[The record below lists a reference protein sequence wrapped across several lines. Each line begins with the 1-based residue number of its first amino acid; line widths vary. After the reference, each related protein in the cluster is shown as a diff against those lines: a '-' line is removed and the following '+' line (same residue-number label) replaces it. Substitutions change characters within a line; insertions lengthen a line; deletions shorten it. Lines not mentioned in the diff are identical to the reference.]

1 MKQFLH
7 ATSLRSRLASAALAL
22 AFGAL
27 FASPAAAAPSFMT
40 TEMAISAN
48 SDPQMVS
55 FQCDPA
61 DIGPASAALAYVP
74 NATVVKLYGINP
86 TTGEM
91 AQSGGPNVTI
101 PMTMVFGSFFVEPVS
116 PGEVTLTVMLGG
128 ATATMTIT
136 VNEPDNITFTR
147 AGSTVLY
154 YPEGG
159 QQQLHLDFGYN
170 LPQTVTFQIQS
181 TDDGTHVT
189 FDQATL
195 VAPMRSSGA
204 DFAFNALDGANPSSV
219 TFTFTGDTAYQ
230 GGASATIM
238 ITNVPPVLQYPSRD
252 PENPTPIQ
260 ALAGAPFNF
269 NATATDA
276 STVDR
281 QSLVY
286 NWSNSA
292 ETGANVSARVSADGE
307 IITVSASD
315 KDGGTSET
323 GYFEV
328 TLLESSKILFTDECT
343 LSAIV
348 TAGGNGP
355 ADFVIN
361 PATTRMDDASNPWNE
376 ETGNDFKADNNTMI
390 QAVIPRNAD
399 DVPVAYPFGW
409 MFPDDQLNLAS
420 APSDLY
426 IPNPNTRAILINTP
440 GAGGA
445 ATIRYFSSYPYKNYW
460 NELTLARIDNF
471 GDFDQ
476 DGLSDEWEAWYL
488 DGGKDNATH
497 SFTEWQTLA
506 VTVGKGIY
514 GSSGTAFA
522 GGTFYNADDT
532 ADNDRV
538 PTSRYEEI
546 DNVWTEDPYYVPD
559 GDNKV
564 RVFVYPLVNGAN
576 YVDYGTHVGEEDVPF
591 VSPSVT
597 GRTYDVL
604 ASKRSGAAKPF
615 FSNILEFR
623 GLQQTSSEISADVEN
638 APNWVAFGYP
648 GVLSRTNLAV
658 RGNCPGTDPTAADTD
673 GDGMEDGWEYYFWT
687 TILYENRPEYWRA
700 YDPTFTL
707 YPNLAPGGTADFR
720 GAGIPLLRQ
729 ALEGYEAEWDGG
741 LFVRYAPQTFEPEL
755 IRDECYY
762 GSPNLDPTTRSN
774 KPNYLTNAPIAAVA
788 YYDNPMDEE
797 PTPAVVFTM
806 GGLEVYTRDGHV
818 DALGRA
824 KLFFDPRQFADY
836 IDADGNPHISYAGQ
850 EGTYPSAIGADTEPG
865 EIPGAYVDFRT
876 GQFFLPG
883 YDAFPTY
890 IQDVIG
896 ARDAELSA
904 SYRTLNGLFPKAWL
918 LNQFDPRSEQG
929 GLAPNIADPNF
940 GEILGAIGL
949 SPALWNPVDDLDG
962 DGVPD
967 IDEFYIGTNPLHW
980 DTDNDGLPDGW
991 ELLFDLD
998 PHDPTDAAKNPD
1010 CDMMYASGPYRHCD
1024 AFLYDYFQ
1032 QFFWNGAVSL
1042 GFIPGAGAHTA
1053 PIANPNIAFTSRE
1066 EFYVLKWMLG
1076 KDDSGNYPMFTQL
1089 VYPAQWVDA
1098 EGNMIKSCNPRSDDS
1113 NQDHIP
1119 DGWALY
1125 AGYKPAGS
1133 IDLIDYMWKGVFQI
1147 PPPCPDPLRP
1157 DPDDMSGD
1165 GLGWRQEFENWTMYE
1180 TRQAQEGNVY
1190 LEEEQCVGHYH
1201 NADWYKPT
1209 AEDWTNKRFP
1219 TDPWHGDTD
1228 GDGVADAAEYRE
1240 GDYDWNGDGEPL
1252 VNLNP
1257 ASADTRFDRMG
1268 DAWHY
1273 YTGTYDTENA
1283 LGAGKLDVFGPYG
1296 DPDGDGLPNYQEYL
1310 AGAVYGW
1317 RYDKWY
1323 SPDNE
1328 ELWVPFGAY
1337 QAPYSMRDDH
1347 LTGRIAS
1354 DPWIAANYSVDPI
1367 PGANLRLY
1375 DVCNTFVPPVPIATD
1390 GYPYG
1395 KSVHFQPYRPSDF
1408 FRANPSDVRIKKILT
1423 TVQCLEKRWQRAL
1436 VHEFKEDGRILAAE
1450 GWDESNSPTLN
1461 DLAKAAEDPQ
1471 FKVSVIANYMQRIYA
1486 LTHDVEGRFML
1497 DHDPVTGA
1505 ELPTAFISIE
1515 EFYTLWD
1522 GTPCAENDLRDYMY
1536 SYGRAPAGWEPE
1548 DVQVVDPGPPVL
1560 WRFMG
1565 TKAIYPTCLP
1575 RSPDTDND
1583 GMDDYWEIYHGL
1595 NPLYGGSPVVG
1606 KAGSYPEQ
1614 DRADVHPWGNGSTRD
1629 WIINADPAYVRILDP
1644 TDAGLQPVPRED
1656 APFHTP
1662 MGFPVAA
1669 AAHFDYKT
1677 RPWLAGDRFA
1687 DPDQDGLANEEEG
1700 YDYLLNDVLHHTD
1713 PSPYWF
1719 TDPTYAES
1727 LVNLYYKVDGELG
1740 SLYWW
1745 WDLDLLE
1752 TDADGPTYLF
1762 DFEVNEG
1769 FDTDNDNISDREELS
1784 QGDNSGVTDPLDLD
1798 SPRNRKALYFDGH
1811 AAARTRN
1818 PYYHDKF
1825 SLTSYTVEF
1834 WVRPQEL
1841 PAPGK
1846 RATLVQRPV
1855 LMPVDD
1861 SSGATHWR
1869 VRNTF
1874 LIQLDDLG
1882 RVHAQVDNDGLE
1894 TVSSA
1899 TTVSTGRLVPN
1910 HWAHVAVVMDSVDD
1924 RLAIYLNGEYAGS
1937 VGAGLKPCTGGL
1949 FGRQWQSPTG
1959 LDGRWETANLYD
1971 YSPAPVVLGANDRNP
1986 WGVVGGAYETFPWGT
2001 AMAGTVMG
2009 QSEPDFD
2016 PDQYFV
2022 GWMDEVRIWDR
2033 CRSHSEIKNSMTK
2046 RFTKDD
2052 IEEINRRRLAW
2063 ELDGWEPDRVGTNLL
2078 VATTMSDF
2086 PQKLLYHFAFDNLPD
2101 VLPSRDRDT
2110 SFAEYFTSD
2119 ADAFPAGWQSDTV
2132 SAYRPTPYWSAPFWY
2147 HYRSLVFP
2155 HLVPWWYTAQHRSNV
2170 YTDYSYVPWIENTV
2184 AHMPQTP
2191 ALDMKGLHPNWN
2203 EGTWT
2208 VSSYRYR
2215 SPLDWLNDAMIA
2227 PNFIP
2232 YRQDDVVPAQL
2243 PAAGSTDVQLG
2254 QIRNSM
2260 NPYGMFY
2267 RTAVSGPMEI
2277 APAAFAGKLDFYGRY
2292 TGVPVLSDMLPLM
2305 DAVADIDVEMWDG
2318 KGRGTAVEGIDSDGD
2333 GMPDWWE
2340 IAYGLDPNSADGRNG
2355 AYGDP
2360 DGDGLDNYAEYLA
2373 RTSPYRYDTDSDGYS
2388 DYYSRPDSRSLTYGE
2403 LYDDGD
2409 GMDNAWEI
2417 RYGID
2422 PNRHDGN
2429 ADLDGDGWTN
2439 WEEFMAGTE
2448 PDRADIFPQPLFNA
2462 TFYYNGENVFADED
2476 QTVVGVPYLE
2486 TYSEKTTGVEKDD
2499 PLKGLPKMG
2508 GWYDGRYRGTIVE
2521 SGEFARAGDGVGLSL
2536 GGVTRS
2542 FSLIYSLNN
2551 VNIGTAEISYLLNGS
2566 TTTQTLKPYETDPDY
2581 GVFLE
2586 NKAKGSLGLLHLS
2599 SGTIYLDP
2607 GTDVVGSNFTV
2618 EYTVGGRSFPY
2629 AVRGMTRIAAGTH
2642 DHMVSGYNRFLGW
2655 LDLDGDG
2662 KWTPGFEPMG
2672 LSIPRPSLV
2681 SWDNVE
2687 TTIPLTDSLWDY
2699 PRLDWSPF
2707 VTEGALTNMVP
2718 TAYEVTFSYIAD
2730 VSDDPDQ
2737 HHSTTNLVGGGAYG
2751 DRDGDGLD
2759 PHQEDRAGTSDDKMD
2774 SAGDGRMDYDSQ
2786 SAAGALTWGELH
2798 DDGDMMPARWEIDN
2812 GLDPD
2817 RYDAEGD
2824 LDDDGWTNYEEYL
2837 AGSDPRSASSFPTP
2851 KMSLR
2856 FLYAGDYAAPE
2867 GAGDGTGG
2875 VFGSAN
2881 PTVATYSERRKGTT
2895 LNGDGAKTIYM
2906 GGSPDGLYTTGDG
2919 VAIAGLVFGSDGTR
2933 VVEGSSFAATKLPY
2947 GNVRSATI
2955 TVRMVEDDPASDV
2968 TYTSSEFNPEMLQFA
2983 SEADGLALYL
2993 EMEAGYVLCT
3003 GPLVGKQFS
3012 IEYQIDGYTYPLEI
3026 GGFIRT
3032 KGTHAVGGY
3041 NRFFGWLDGNGNG
3054 TWDGG
3059 EPAGLSLYDAVLVGP
3074 DSVET
3079 TIPLTDELFGF
3090 PRFSWP
3096 ASTNENVTAYQ
3107 VFIENSSGTR
3117 VAKLKVEAPRTF
3129 VHEGDYVEAG
3139 LKGIDLKGQ
3148 ESGVYTWKVHADNTT
3163 GEEDLATGSFV
3174 LALKPNYTTETSYT
3188 GTGTRRTMK
3197 AVSPVA
3203 GSTVYGSLVEFKW
3216 EMDWRTEGVF
3226 FTVKNAAG
3234 TAVID
3239 NLYVPFPVR
3248 HGKVT
3253 DDDYYYTYVP
3263 QLENGRSLVDLP
3275 SGTYTYTIKENI
3287 NNGPSSVAAQS
3298 VNGSFAINNA
3308 QDDSRLYAAIK
3319 GHVHY
3324 YGRLAAGLVPGK
3336 TVVQAYPLPA
3346 KASTSLGVSGNPV
3359 AKATPNANGY
3369 FELHGL
3375 SAGYY
3380 AVVGW
3385 VDSDGD
3391 GRFGPGDTQGW
3402 GFLGGSAC
3410 PIQVPSW
3417 CPPLA
3422 ITNSTLRVAADLEDV
3437 HVVLRDRDTDGD
3449 GKPQSYTGTAAQWK
3463 AAALRTL
3470 PAAVPAGYDWVNT
3483 YLFSTTRVARVDVS
3497 TTTSS
3502 SQTITRNVYRCV
3514 VDAPRTF
3521 FHEADL
3527 LRATQI
3533 LPEENYGN
3541 RIGYGFLLGETN
3553 VIDVTWKV
3561 AATDGPRKQDLAGGV
3576 FQVYGG
3582 TPESRRPLKAR
3593 YPTQLTKVHGN
3604 VVEFEWEMDSRN
3616 AGVRFDLYKL
3626 SGPDDDT
3633 GTPVVEDLTVGFPLC
3648 HGKPGT
3654 DLYYYTATPQLED
3667 PKKFLALEDGYYMYR
3682 ITERT
3687 RVQTTVYRQQAVQEK
3702 FHLDNSGENRG
3713 LYTAEGTIRYYGK
3726 VMEREVVAEL
3736 GTTAGVAADNTFEA
3750 NVDPGL
3756 VAPGAMG
3763 VLLVRAPQDQ
3773 GTETPDNWQA
3783 GEGTWAE
3790 EFFNDSAA
3798 DGILYA
3804 SSTTNATS
3812 TAWSGTIDYETGD
3825 IHLEFA
3831 KKPASGLRIV
3841 LVKKTFP
3848 HDLVLQVFKVA
3859 DRAKT
3864 STSVSG
3870 VPVSQTVRREKGAFA
3885 VSNLVGGV
3893 YAIRAFVD
3901 SNGNG
3906 VADDWETQGVAVQT
3920 GTVSPNLD
3928 PAASPIVVRDDV
3940 KGLMIVLHDRDTDN
3954 DLLPDAWEWWKL
3966 GGTLSVSGYQTS
3978 SAGGLAYWEEYADG
3992 VLDSDPRTPDT
4003 DLDGLTDAM
4012 EILVTGTDTHLTDT
4026 DGDGIGDL
4034 EEFLAGSDPNKAD
4047 EAVPYAVPA
4056 LAFDENGVPYVDIA
4070 YPALR
4075 PGVVLTYELQ
4085 RKAALDDPAWG
4096 VVATFDV
4103 ANDDGAVFYAA
4114 GDGVNDHLSA
4124 PGTARMTPA
4133 DQAEG
4138 VDFTA
4143 GFYRVKIY
4151 ADYGKM
4157 VDNGDGT
4164 WSYWTW
4170 LRDATGTWSFREAAR
4185 GEGTLVRDADGNW
4198 RFVEPGAAKPSGTLY
4213 RDPDGEWK
4221 FVR

>member
-7 ATSLRSRLASAALAL
+7 ASSLRSRLASAALAL
-22 AFGAL
+22 AFGLLSA
-27 FASPAAAAPSFMT
+27 PAVAAPSFMST
-40 TEMAISAN
+40 TMTISAN
-48 SDPQMVS
+48 DAPQMVS
-55 FQCDPA
+55 FMCDAA
-61 DIGPASAALAYVP
+61 DVGPTAAALAYVP
-74 NATVVKLYGINP
+74 NPTAQNP
-86 TTGEM
+86 LVIRLHQVNTTTGEM
-91 AQSGGPNVTI
+91 SETGGTSISI
-101 PMTMVFGSFFVEPVS
+101 PMTMVLGSFFIEPVS
-116 PGEVTLTVMLGG
+116 PGTVTLTVMLGG
-128 ATATMTIT
+128 VSATMDVT
-136 VNEPDNITFTR
+136 VTAPDNIVFTR
-147 AGSTVLY
+147 QGSTVLY

-170 LPQTVTFQIQS
+170 LPQTVTFQIAS

-189 FDQATL
+189 YDQATL
-195 VAPMRSSGA
+195 TVPQHAAGA
-204 DFAFNALDGANPSSV
+204 DFAFNALDGANPSSI
-219 TFTFTGDTAYQ
+219 TFTFTGDTAYT
-230 GGASATIM
+230 GGASATVM
-238 ITNVPPVLQYPSRD
+238 ITNVAPVLQYPSRD
-252 PENPTPIQ
+252 PDNPTPVN
-260 ALAGAPFNF
+260 ALAGAPYNF
-269 NATATDA
+269 SATATDA
-276 STVDR
+276 SAADR
-281 QSLVY
+281 ATLQY
-286 NWSNSA
+286 HWSNSA
-292 ETGANVSARVSADGE
+292 DTGANVSSRVSADGE
-307 IITVSASD
+307 IITVTVSD

-323 GYFEV
+323 GYFIV

-348 TAGGNGP
+348 TAGGNGT
-355 ADFVIN
+355 ADFEIN
-361 PATTRMDDASNPWNE
+361 PATTRLDDASNPWNE
-376 ETGNDFKADNNTMI
+376 ATGNDFKAANNTMVRPI
-390 QAVIPRNAD
+390 LGEGT
-399 DVPVAYPFGW
+399 YPFGW
-409 MFPDDQLNLAS
+409 MFPDPALAS

-426 IPNPNTRAILINTP
+426 IPNPNVRAILINTP
-440 GAGGA
+440 AAGAA
-445 ATIRYFSSYPYKNYW
+445 ATIRYFSSNPFKDYW
-460 NELTLARIDNF
+460 NELTLERIDNF

-497 SFTEWQTLA
+497 SFDEWQTLA
-506 VTVGKGIY
+506 VTVGKGVY
-514 GSSGTAFA
+514 GSSGTAFV

-538 PTSRYEEI
+538 PTARYEEI
-546 DNVWTEDPYYVPD
+546 DNVWTGDPYYAQD

-564 RVFVYPLVNGAN
+564 RVFLYPLTGGGN

-591 VSPSVT
+591 LSPSVT
-597 GRTYDVL
+597 GRAYDVL
-604 ASKRSGAAKPF
+604 ASKRSGASKPF

-623 GLQQTSSEISADVEN
+623 GLQQTSSEISADIEH
-638 APNWVAFGYP
+638 APNWVSFGYP
-648 GVLSRTNLAV
+648 GILSRTNLAI
-658 RGNCPGTDPTAADTD
+658 RGNCPGTDPTVADTD
-673 GDGMEDGWEYYFWT
+673 GDGLEDGWEYYFWT
-687 TILYENRPEYWRA
+687 TILYENKPQYWRA

-707 YPNLAPGGTADFR
+707 YPNLAPGGSADFR
-720 GAGIPLLRQ
+720 ATGFPLMRQ

-788 YYDNPMDEE
+788 YYDDPMDEE
-797 PTPAVVFTM
+797 PTPAVVFMM

-824 KLFFDPRQFADY
+824 KLFYNPRQFADY
-836 IDADGNPHISYAGQ
+836 IDAYGNPHISYAGQ
-850 EGTYPSAIGADTEPG
+850 EGVYPSAIGADTEPG
-865 EIPGAYVDFRT
+865 EIPGAYVDFLT

-890 IQDVIG
+890 IQEVIG
-896 ARDAELSA
+896 SRDAELSA
-904 SYRTLNGLFPKAWL
+904 SYRTLNGLFPKEWL
-918 LNQFDPRSEQG
+918 LNQFDPRSEDG
-929 GLAPNIADPNF
+929 GLAPNIAQPNF
-940 GEILGAIGL
+940 GEILGALGL
-949 SPALWNPVDDLDG
+949 SANMWNPVNDLDG

-967 IDEFYIGTNPLHW
+967 ADEFYLGTNPLHW

-991 ELLFDLD
+991 EILFDLD
-998 PHDPTDAAKNPD
+998 PHDPADATKNPD
-1010 CDMMYASGPYRHCD
+1010 CDMMYVSGPYRHCD
-1024 AFLYDYFQ
+1024 ALLYDYFQ
-1032 QFFWNGAVSL
+1032 QFYWNGAVSL

-1053 PIANPNIAFTSRE
+1053 PVANPNIPFTSRE
-1066 EFYVLKWMLG
+1066 EFYVQKWMIG
-1076 KDDSGNYPMFTQL
+1076 KDDSGNWPMFTQL
-1089 VYPAQWVDA
+1089 VYPSQWVDA
-1098 EGNMIKSCNPRSDDS
+1098 GGEMVKSLNPRSDDS
-1113 NQDHIP
+1113 NQDNIP

-1133 IDLIDYMWKGVFQI
+1133 IDLIDHVYAAFF
-1147 PPPCPDPLRP
+1147 PPNPFCPKPLRP
-1157 DPDDMSGD
+1157 DPDDQAGD

-1180 TRQAQEGNVY
+1180 TRQAQIDAGAY

-1201 NADWYKPT
+1201 DADWYKPT
-1209 AEDWTNKRFP
+1209 AENWTNKLFP

-1228 GDGVADAAEYRE
+1228 GDGVADAAEYQE
-1240 GDYDWNGDGEPL
+1240 ADYDYNGDGNPL

-1257 ASADTRFDRMG
+1257 SSADTRFDRMG

-1273 YTGTYDTENA
+1273 YTGTYDTTNA
-1283 LGAGKLDVFGPYG
+1283 LGFGKLDVFGPYG
-1296 DPDGDGLPNYQEYL
+1296 DPDCDGLPNYQEYL

-1323 SPDNE
+1323 SPDHE
-1328 ELWVPFGAY
+1328 ELWVPFGEF
-1337 QAPYSMRDDH
+1337 QAPYSMKDEH
-1347 LTGRIAS
+1347 LAGRIAT
-1354 DPWIAANYSVDPI
+1354 DPWIAANYSIDPI
-1367 PGANLRLY
+1367 PGTVERLY
-1375 DVCNTFVPPVPIATD
+1375 EVAMPLLGTVPIATD

-1408 FRANPSDVRIKKILT
+1408 FRANPSDVRIDKIIK
-1423 TVQCLEKRWQRAL
+1423 TVQCLEKRWQREITH
-1436 VHEFKEDGRILAAE
+1436 VFKMDGSVLTAQ

-1461 DLAKAAEDPQ
+1461 DLARAEEDPQ
-1471 FKVSVIANYMQRIYA
+1471 FKVSVIANYMQRVFA
-1486 LTHDVEGRFML
+1486 LTHDVQCRFML
-1497 DHDPVTGA
+1497 DQDPETGA

-1515 EFYTLWD
+1515 EFYTLYD

-1536 SYGRAPAGWEPE
+1536 SYGRAPAGWEPV

-1560 WRFMG
+1560 WRFMAP
-1565 TKAIYPTCLP
+1565 KSIYPTCLP

-1740 SLYWW
+1740 VTYWW

-1752 TDADGPTYLF
+1752 SDADGPTYLF
-1762 DFEVNEG
+1762 DFEINEG
-1769 FDTDNDNISDREELS
+1769 FDTDNDNISDREELT

-1869 VRNTF
+1869 IRNTF
-1874 LIQLDDLG
+1874 LIQLDNLG
-1882 RVHAQVDNDGLE
+1882 RIIAQVDNDALE
-1894 TVSSA
+1894 TVSSVTA
-1899 TTVSTGRLVPN
+1899 VSTGRLVPN
-1910 HWAHVAVVMDSVDD
+1910 HWAHVAVVMDSVGD
-1924 RLAIYLNGEYAGS
+1924 RLAIYVNGEYAGS

-1971 YSPAPVVLGANDRNP
+1971 YSPAPIVLGANDRNP

-2001 AMAGTVMG
+2001 AMGSTVSG

-2022 GWMDEVRIWDR
+2022 GWMDEIRIWDR
-2033 CRSHSEIKNSMTK
+2033 CRTHSEIKNAMTK
-2046 RFTKDD
+2046 RFTKED
-2052 IEEINRRRLAW
+2052 IEEVNRKRLAW

-2078 VATTMSDF
+2078 KATTMSDF
-2086 PQKLLYHFAFDNLPD
+2086 PQKLLYHYTFDNLPD
-2101 VLPSRDRDT
+2101 VMPARDRDT
-2110 SFAEYFTSD
+2110 SFAEYFTAD
-2119 ADAFPAGWQSDTV
+2119 ADPFPAGWQSDTV
-2132 SAYRPTPYWSAPFWY
+2132 SAYRPTPFWTAPFWY

-2155 HLVPWWYTAQHRSNV
+2155 HLVPWWYTAQHRSNI

-2215 SPLDWLNDAMIA
+2215 SPLDWENDAMIA

-2232 YRQDDVVPAQL
+2232 YRQDDVVPAAL

-2277 APAAFAGKLDFYGRY
+2277 APNAFLGKLDYYGRY

-2305 DAVADIDVEMWDG
+2305 DAVADIDVELWDG
-2318 KGRGTAVEGIDSDGD
+2318 KGRGTAIEGVDTDGD

-2340 IAYGLDPNSADGRNG
+2340 IAYGLDPNSADGANG

-2388 DYYSRPDSRSLTYGE
+2388 DYYSRPDNRSLTYGE

-2417 RYGID
+2417 RFGLD

-2439 WEEFMAGTE
+2439 WEEYMAGTD
-2448 PDRADIFPQPLFNA
+2448 PDRADIFPQPRFNA
-2462 TFYYNGENVFADED
+2462 TFYYNGENVFADEE
-2476 QTVVGVPYLE
+2476 QTAVGVPYIDA
-2486 TYSEKTTGVEKDD
+2486 YSEKTTGVEKDD
-2499 PLKGLPKMG
+2499 PLKGRAKMG
-2508 GWYDGRYRGTIVE
+2508 GWYDGRYRGTIAE
-2521 SGEFARAGDGVGLSL
+2521 GGEFVKAGEGVGLNL
-2536 GGVTRS
+2536 GGVTRT
-2542 FSLIYSLNN
+2542 FSLTANLNN
-2551 VNIGTAEISYLLNGS
+2551 VNIGVGTASISYMLNGS
-2566 TTTQTLKPYETDPDY
+2566 TTRSDFKTYATDPDY
-2581 GVFLE
+2581 GAFLD
-2586 NKAKGSLGLLHLS
+2586 NKGKGSLGLLHWAT
-2599 SGTIYLDP
+2599 GTIYLDP
-2607 GTDVVGSNFTV
+2607 GSDVVGSEFTV
-2618 EYTVGGRSFPY
+2618 EYSVGGRSFPY
-2629 AVRGMTRIAAGTH
+2629 SVNGMTRVVAGTH

-2655 LDLDGDG
+2655 LELNDNG
-2662 KWTPGFEPMG
+2662 KWDPGLEPMG

-2681 SWDNVE
+2681 SWDSIE
-2687 TTIPLTDSLWDY
+2687 TTIPLTDSLWDF
-2699 PRLDWSPF
+2699 PRLDWSGA
-2707 VTEGALTNMVP
+2707 TEALTNLVA
-2718 TAYEVTFSYIAD
+2718 TAYEVTFSYVAD

-2737 HHSTTNLVGGGAYG
+2737 HHSTTNMVGGGAYG
-2751 DRDGDGLD
+2751 DIDGDGLD
-2759 PHQEDRAGTSDDKMD
+2759 PYQEDCAGTDVDKMD

-2786 SAAGALTWGELH
+2786 SAAGTLTWGELY
-2798 DDGDMMPARWEIDN
+2798 DDGDMMPPRWEIDN

-2837 AGSDPRSASSFPTP
+2837 AGTDPRSATSFPTP
-2851 KMSLR
+2851 KMSVE
-2856 FLYAGDYAAPE
+2856 FLYAGEYAAATN
-2867 GAGDGTGG
+2867 GA
-2875 VFGSAN
+2875 AN
-2881 PTVATYSERRKGTT
+2881 PALATYSQRRKGTFV
-2895 LNGDGAKTIYM
+2895 DGNRSRGIYM
-2906 GGSPDGLYTTGDG
+2906 GGTPDGVYTMGDG
-2919 VAIAGLVFGSDGTR
+2919 VAASGLVIGSDGTR
-2933 VVEGSSFAATKLPY
+2933 AVEGVSFAATKLPL
-2947 GNVRSATI
+2947 GNVVSATI
-2955 TVRMVEDDPASDV
+2955 SVRMADDDPTKDV
-2968 TYTSSEFNPEMLQFA
+2968 TYPSSPFNPELLQFA
-2983 SEADGLALYL
+2983 NEAGGNALYL
-2993 EMEAGYVLCT
+2993 EMEAGYVLGT
-3003 GPLVGKQFS
+3003 GDFVGKQFA
-3012 IEYQIDGYTYPLEI
+3012 IEYQVDGYTYPIEV

-3041 NRFFGWLDGNGNG
+3041 NRFFGWLDGDGDG
-3054 TWDGG
+3054 TWSEG
-3059 EPAGLSLYDAVLVGP
+3059 EPAGLSLYNAVLVGP
-3074 DSVET
+3074 DSVKT
-3079 TIPLTDELFGF
+3079 TVPLTDELFGF
-3090 PRFSWP
+3090 PRISWP
-3096 ASTNENVTAYQ
+3096 ASTNDNVTSYKVNIWAGNDLMA
-3107 VFIENSSGTR
+3107 VPSDDDDDDKTGIT
-3117 VAKLKVEAPRTF
+3117 VEAPRTF
-3129 VHEGDYVEAG
+3129 IHEGDYIEAG
-3139 LKGIDLKGQ
+3139 IRGIDLFDLGTE
-3148 ESGVYTWKVHADNTT
+3148 ESDRYTWTVVADNGQ
-3163 GEEDLATGSFV
+3163 GEKDVVAKGDFI
-3174 LALKPNYTTETSYT
+3174 LALAPNH
-3188 GTGTRRTMK
+3188 GPRRTMK
-3197 AVSPVA
+3197 AVAPVA
-3203 GSTVYGSLVEFKW
+3203 GSTVCGSLVEFKW

-3226 FTVKNAAG
+3226 FTVKNSSGAAVAG
-3234 TAVID
+3234 L
-3239 NLYVPFPVR
+3239 NELYVPFPVR
-3248 HGKVT
+3248 HGRTT

-3263 QLENGRSLVDLP
+3263 QLENGRSIVSLP
-3275 SGTYTYTIKENI
+3275 SGTYTYTIKENLRTTAVQ
-3287 NNGPSSVAAQS
+3287 PQS
-3298 VNGSFAINNA
+3298 VTGAFTIDNEQDGS
-3308 QDDSRLYAAIK
+3308 RVRAAIK

-3324 YGRLAAGLVPGK
+3324 YGRLGAALVPGK
-3336 TVVQAYPLPA
+3336 TVVQAYPLPST
-3346 KASTSLGVSGNPV
+3346 ASTSLGVSGNPV
-3359 AKATPNANGY
+3359 ARAVPDANGR

-3375 SAGYY
+3375 SAGKY

-3385 VDSDGD
+3385 VDSDSD

-3417 CPPLA
+3417 CPPLL
-3422 ITNSTLRVAADLEDV
+3422 ITNSTLRVAVDLDDV

-3449 GKPQSYTGTAAQWK
+3449 GKPESWTGNAAAWK

-3470 PAAVPAGYDWVNT
+3470 PAAVPAGFDWVNT
-3483 YLFSTTRVARVDVS
+3483 YLFSTTRVARADVS
-3497 TTTSS
+3497 TSTTS
-3502 SQTITRNVYRCV
+3502 SQTITRNVYKCV

-3521 FHEADL
+3521 FHEEDL

-3533 LPEENYGN
+3533 APLENYGTPV
-3541 RIGYGFLLGETN
+3541 GYGFLLGETN

-3561 AATDGPRKQDLAGGV
+3561 AATDGPRKQDIAGGV
-3576 FQVYGG
+3576 FQIYGG
-3582 TPESRRPLKAR
+3582 TDDNRRALKAR
-3593 YPTQLTKVHGN
+3593 YPTQLTKVRGN

-3626 SGPDDDT
+3626 SGPDDET

-3667 PKKFLALEDGYYMYR
+3667 PKHFLELEDGYYMYR
-3682 ITERT
+3682 LTERT
-3687 RVQTTVYRQQAVQEK
+3687 RVQPTVFRRQVVQEK
-3702 FHLDNSGENRG
+3702 FQLDNSGENRG

-3726 VMEREVVAEL
+3726 VMQRETVAEL
-3736 GTTAGVAADNTFEA
+3736 GTSGGVAADNTFDA
-3750 NVDPGL
+3750 TVDPSVL
-3756 VAPGAMG
+3756 APGAMG
-3763 VLLVRAPQDQ
+3763 ILLVRDPQGD
-3773 GTETPDNWQA
+3773 ETSDNGYS
-3783 GEGTWAE
+3783 GEGDWAE

-3798 DGILYA
+3798 DGIFYA
-3804 SSTTNATS
+3804 SSTRDPAS
-3812 TAWSGTIDYETGD
+3812 SVWSGTIDYESGA

-3831 KKPASGLRIV
+3831 KKPADGLRVV

-3848 HDLVLQVFKVA
+3848 CDLVLQVFKLA
-3859 DRAKT
+3859 DQAKT

-3870 VPVSQTVRREKGAFA
+3870 VPVAQFVREAKGAFA

-3893 YAIRAFVD
+3893 YAIRAFLD
-3901 SNGNG
+3901 SNENG

-3928 PAASPIVVRDDV
+3928 PAASPIDIRDDV

-3966 GGTLSVSGYQTS
+3966 RGTLSVSGYETS
-3978 SAGGLAYWEEYADG
+3978 SAGGLAYWQEYADG

-4012 EILVTGTDTHLTDT
+4012 EILVTGTDTHLSDT
-4026 DGDGIGDL
+4026 DGDGVGDL
-4034 EEFLAGSDPNKAD
+4034 EEFLAGSDPNDPASKAR
-4047 EAVPYAVPA
+4047 YTVPA
-4056 LAFDENGVPYVDIA
+4056 LAFDADGVPYVDVA

-4085 RKAALDDPAWG
+4085 RKAALGDPAWET
-4096 VVATFDV
+4096 VASHDV
-4103 ANDDGAVFYAA
+4103 ANDDGAVFYSVT
-4114 GDGVNDHLSA
+4114 DGVNDHLSE
-4124 PGTARMTPA
+4124 PGVARMLPA

-4138 VDFTA
+4138 VDFTT

-4170 LRDATGTWSFREAAR
+4170 LKNANGSFEFREAAR
-4185 GEGTLVRDADGNW
+4185 GEGVLVRDADGNW

-4213 RDPDGEWK
+4213 RDPDGGWK